1 MVKSKKIERDK
12 KGSDT
17 RRLAL
22 LISFA
27 IIFSVA
33 GTLITLTS
41 LPNGITGLATDSE
54 TGTAQFTVT
63 ALTQISLYDDTVNF
77 GTCTLNSSST
87 VVYHSNK
94 TNGASVSPSGGGTCS
109 GVFPDNMTLENTGN
123 KFVNVTVKSSLNAM
137 NFTNSSSGTGN
148 FYFVGIAKAG
158 ETNACPGGNLTT
170 TFTNFTLAATN
181 YTLCRNLSP
190 INTNDE
196 IFIAYRIDLP
206 PDTKE
211 QASKSTTI
219 TFTAEDC
226 IQ

>member
-1 MVKSKKIERDK
+1 MVKTKKKNMVDN
-12 KGSDT
+12 SDT
-17 RRLAL
+17 KRLAV
-22 LISFA
+22 LIALA
-27 IIFSVA
+27 IVISLA
-33 GTLITLTS
+33 GTVITLSS
-41 LPNGITGLATDSE
+41 LPNGITGFATDSE
-54 TGTAQFTVT
+54 TGTAQFTVS
-63 ALTQISLYDDTVNF
+63 ALTQISLKDSTVNF
-77 GTCTLNSSST
+77 GTCTLNSSAT

-94 TNGASVSPSGGGTCS
+94 TNGQSVSPDGGGTCS
-109 GVFPDNMTLENTGN
+109 GSFPDNMTLENTGN
-123 KFVNVTVKSSLNAM
+123 KYVNVTVKSSLNAM

-148 FYFVGIAKAG
+148 FYFVGIAKTG
-158 ETNACPGGNLTT
+158 ETSACPSANLTT
-170 TFTNFTLAATN
+170 TFTNFTAAATN

-206 PDTKE
+206 PDTRE